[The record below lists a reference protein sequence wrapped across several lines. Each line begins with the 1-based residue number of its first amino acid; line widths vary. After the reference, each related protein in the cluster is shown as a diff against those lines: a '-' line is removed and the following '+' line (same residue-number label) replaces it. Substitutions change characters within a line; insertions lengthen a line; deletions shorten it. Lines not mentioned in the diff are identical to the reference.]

1 MEASAAEI
9 TTLGHPAQS
18 KPPMRLFLKL
28 FEPFLQWFYHCFDR
42 IVINGYL
49 SFLTRENNVVYFFR
63 DVRGEA
69 VLSKELLR
77 QRTDDYQCW
86 VENYA
91 TKNRI
96 PIQWAEKDVRKKDW
110 LAPSCRAQQKAG
122 RFGVYFIL
130 RSMEQGPTF
139 AIRHPKYPTQDPN
152 YRILR
157 KQRSRYTHYYFY
169 ILDPVAGPM
178 LLRVGSFL
186 PFHVTGYFNGHNF
199 IEREL
204 IRRNVQYHKDDNRF
218 ISVSDP
224 QALQAAADGLTGE
237 SLQERIDHWT
247 LILGPKFSVKERS
260 LCGGLRR
267 FYSVSQVEYC
277 RNFIF
282 KRSWPIQSIFRRSC
296 ELGAYLLTADRI
308 ANLFGQRLTKRFKG
322 KLQTVVERIEHGHH
336 VLRTYCRNSFLKAY
350 EKASTFLRLEL
361 VSNNVKDFGLRKTLR
376 YWQAMRTHFQQVT
389 DRWVETQAQHL
400 NVHGQLDL
408 IARLAK
414 PVIQGDTKVAG
425 IKLEHTRVMRLIQ
438 VLLQKAHGNLRTW
451 TTAKLHRAILDQF
464 SLKPSDY
471 TLLQLRYDLR
481 KLRVHGL
488 IERIPH
494 TYYYRFHSNGLKQAL
509 LLVQLRRR
517 IYGPLAFGLLRH
529 RPSQHHSPDSQF
541 ERAYFKVEKAVD
553 ELIELMAA

>member
-1 MEASAAEI
+1 M
-9 TTLGHPAQS
+9 H
-18 KPPMRLFLKL
+18 LFLKL
-28 FEPFLQWFYHCFDR
+28 FGPFLQWFYHCFDR

-49 SFLTRENNVVYFFR
+49 SFLTREGNVVYFFR
-63 DVRGEA
+63 DVRGEP
-69 VLSKELLR
+69 VLTKELLR
-77 QRTDDYQCW
+77 QRTDQYQCW

-91 TKNRI
+91 SKNHI
-96 PIQWAEKDVRKKDW
+96 PILWAEPGVRKKDW
-110 LAPSCRAQQKAG
+110 LAPSCKAQQKAG
-122 RFGVYFIL
+122 RFGAYFIL

-139 AIRHPKYPTQDPN
+139 AIRHPKFPTQDPN

-157 KQRSRYTHYYFY
+157 QQRSRYTHYYFY
-169 ILDPVAGPM
+169 LLDPVAGPM
-178 LLRVGSFL
+178 VLRVGSFL

-204 IRRNVQYHKDDNRF
+204 IRRHVPYHKDDNRF

-224 QALQAAADGLTGE
+224 DALQAAADRLTGE
-237 SLQERIDHWT
+237 ILQERLDHWT
-247 LILGPKFSVKERS
+247 LILGPKFSAKERS

-267 FYSVSQVEYC
+267 FYAVSQVEYC

-308 ANLFGQRLTKRFKG
+308 AQLFGQRLTKRFKG

-376 YWQAMRTHFQQVT
+376 YWKDIRTHFQEVT
-389 DRWVETQAQHL
+389 ERWVQTQAQHL

-414 PVIQGDTKVAG
+414 PVIQGQTKVAG
-425 IKLEHTRVMRLIQ
+425 IKLEHTRVMRLLEA
-438 VLLQKAHGNLRTW
+438 LLHKANGNLRTW
-451 TTAKLHRAILDQF
+451 TTARLHHAILDLF
-464 SLKPSDY
+464 GLKPADY
-471 TLLQLRYDLR
+471 SLLQLRYDLR

-529 RPSQHHSPDSQF
+529 RPNQQYSPDSRF

-553 ELIELMAA
+553 ELIQLMAA

>member
-1 MEASAAEI
+1 VKASAAEI
-9 TTLGHPAQS
+9 KTLGHSVQR

-28 FEPFLQWFYHCFDR
+28 FEAFLQWFYHCFDR

-49 SFLTRENNVVYFFR
+49 SFLTREANVVYFFH
-63 DVRGEA
+63 DVRGEP
-69 VLSKELLR
+69 VLTKELLR
-77 QRTDDYQCW
+77 QRTDDYQRW

-91 TKNRI
+91 IKNRI
-96 PIQWAEKDVRKKDW
+96 PILWAEAGVRKKDW

-139 AIRHPKYPTQDPN
+139 AIRHPKFPTQDPN
-152 YRILR
+152 YRIVR
-157 KQRSRYTHYYFY
+157 TQRSRYTHFYFY

-178 LLRVGSFL
+178 VLRVGSFL
-186 PFHVTGYFNGHNF
+186 PFNVTGYFNGHNF

-204 IRRNVQYHKDDNRF
+204 IRRKIPYHKDDNRF
-218 ISVSDP
+218 ISVGDP
-224 QALQAAADGLTGE
+224 NALQAAANRLSGE
-237 SLQERIDHWT
+237 MLQERMEHWT
-247 LILGPKFSVKERS
+247 LILGPKFSLKERS
-260 LCGGLRR
+260 QCGGLRR
-267 FYSVSQVEYC
+267 FYAVSQVEYC

-308 ANLFGQRLTKRFKG
+308 AQLFGQRLTKRFKG

-361 VSNNVKDFGLRKTLR
+361 VSNNVKDFRLRKTLS
-376 YWQAMRTHFQQVT
+376 YWAHLRSYFQELT
-389 DRWVETQAQHL
+389 DRWVDTQAQHL
-400 NVHGQLDL
+400 NVHGQLD
-408 IARLAK
+408 IVARLAK
-414 PVIQGDTKVAG
+414 PVRQGHTKVAG
-425 IKLEHTRVMRLIQ
+425 IKLEHARVLRLLE
-438 VLLQKAHGNLRTW
+438 VLLQKANGNLRTW
-451 TTAKLHRAILDQF
+451 TMAKLHRTILDQF
-464 SLKPSDY
+464 SLKPADY

-494 TYYYRFHSNGLKQAL
+494 TYYYRFHSTGLKQAI

-517 IYGPLAFGLLRH
+517 IYGPLAFGLLRY
-529 RPSQHHSPDSQF
+529 RPSQQHSPDSRF
-541 ERAYFKVEKAVD
+541 ERAYFKVEKSVD
-553 ELIELMAA
+553 ELIELLAA

>member
-1 MEASAAEI
+1 
-9 TTLGHPAQS
+9 
-18 KPPMRLFLKL
+18 MRLFLKL
-28 FEPFLQWFYHCFDR
+28 FGPFLQWFYHCFDR

-49 SFLTRENNVVYFFR
+49 SFLTREGNVVYFFR
-63 DVRGEA
+63 EVRGEP
-69 VLSKELLR
+69 VMTKELLR
-77 QRTDDYQCW
+77 QRTDQYQCW

-91 TKNRI
+91 LKNRI
-96 PIQWAEKDVRKKDW
+96 PILWAEPGVRKKDW
-110 LAPSCRAQQKAG
+110 LAPSCKAQQKAG

-139 AIRHPKYPTQDPN
+139 AIRHPKFPTQDPN

-157 KQRSRYTHYYFY
+157 QQRSRYTHYYFY

-178 LLRVGSFL
+178 VLRVGSFL
-186 PFHVTGYFNGHNF
+186 PFNVTGYFNGHNF

-204 IRRNVQYHKDDNRF
+204 IRRNVPYHKDDNRF
-218 ISVSDP
+218 ISVRDP
-224 QALQAAADGLTGE
+224 HALQAAADRLSGQT
-237 SLQERIDHWT
+237 LQERIDQWT
-247 LILGPKFSVKERS
+247 LILGPKFSAKERS
-260 LCGGLRR
+260 RCGGLRR
-267 FYSVSQVEYC
+267 CYAVSQVEYC

-282 KRSWPIQSIFRRSC
+282 KRAWPIQSIFRRSC

-308 ANLFGQRLTKRFKG
+308 AQLFGQRLTKRFKG

-361 VSNNVKDFGLRKTLR
+361 VSNNVKDFGLRKTLG
-376 YWQAMRTHFQQVT
+376 YWQDIRTHFQELT
-389 DRWVETQAQHL
+389 DRWVHTQAQHL

-408 IARLAK
+408 IARLAQ
-414 PVIQGDTKVAG
+414 PVIQGQTQVAG
-425 IKLEHTRVMRLIQ
+425 IKLEHTRMMRLLEA
-438 VLLQKAHGNLRTW
+438 LLHKANGNLRTW
-451 TTAKLHRAILDQF
+451 TTARLHRAILDHF
-464 SLKPSDY
+464 GLKPAEY
-471 TLLQLRYDLR
+471 TRLQLRYDLR

-494 TYYYRFHSNGLKQAL
+494 TYYYRLHSNGLKQAL

-529 RPSQHHSPDSQF
+529 RPDPLYSPDSHF

-553 ELIELMAA
+553 ELIDLMAA

>member
-1 MEASAAEI
+1 M
-9 TTLGHPAQS
+9 P
-18 KPPMRLFLKL
+18 LFLKL
-28 FEPFLQWFYHCFDR
+28 FGPFLQWFYHCFDR

-49 SFLTRENNVVYFFR
+49 SFLTREGNVVYFYHQ
-63 DVRGEA
+63 VRGEP
-69 VLSKELLR
+69 LITKDLLR
-77 QRTDDYQCW
+77 QRTDQYQCW

-91 TKNRI
+91 TQNRI

-139 AIRHPKYPTQDPN
+139 AIRQPKYPTDDPN

-157 KQRSRYTHYYFY
+157 KQRSRYTHFYFY

-178 LLRVGSFL
+178 VLRVGSFL
-186 PFHVTGYFNGHNF
+186 PFNVTGYFNGHNF

-204 IRRNVQYHKDDNRF
+204 IRRNVPYHKDDNRF

-260 LCGGLRR
+260 RCGGLRR

-322 KLQTVVERIEHGHH
+322 KLQTVVERIQHGHH
-336 VLRTYCRNSFLKAY
+336 VLRTHCRNSFLKAY

-361 VSNNVKDFGLRKTLR
+361 VSNNVKDFGRRKTLR
-376 YWQAMRTHFQQVT
+376 YWDAIRTHFHEVT

-400 NVHGQLDL
+400 NVHGQLDVV
-408 IARLAK
+408 ARLAQ

-425 IKLEHTRVMRLIQ
+425 IKLEHTRVMRLME
-438 VLLQKAHGNLRTW
+438 VLLQKANGNLRTW
-451 TTAKLHRAILDQF
+451 TMAKLHHAILDQF
-464 SLKPSDY
+464 SIKPSDY

-494 TYYYRFHSNGLKQAL
+494 TYDYRFHSNGLKQAL

-529 RPSQHHSPDSQF
+529 RPSQQHSPDSQF

-553 ELIELMAA
+553 ELIELLAA